1 MGYTEKDREYLVE
14 WYRIHLAD
22 LIPYDDPNYEK
33 KLNQW
38 AEESAENDI
47 HPNPE
52 FEAYMKNLCEEHDRM
67 LEEGLLDD
75 IHGPYEC

>member
-14 WYRIHLAD
+14 WHRIHLAD
-22 LIPYDDPNYEK
+22 LIPYDDPNYEE

-52 FEAYMKNLCEEHDRM
+52 FEAYMENLCEEHDRM

>member
-14 WYRIHLAD
+14 WHRIHLAD
-22 LIPYDDPNYEK
+22 LIPYDDPNYEE

-52 FEAYMKNLCEEHDRM
+52 FEAYIENLCEEHDRM